1 MCLLRRINQE
11 TNIHRRTL
19 KYNKKFTGVAIAIV
33 ASIILGGTILVP
45 IQFGFAAESDNN
57 PSAVKEES
65 EKPTTIN
72 IFNNIVNNNFN
83 CTSSQSNQLSGSQ
96 EATAAATQENSN
108 NSTIE
113 IGTSQSFQE
122 SAANTID
129 HACSPTSAS
138 SSPEESPT

>member
-1 MCLLRRINQE
+1 
-11 TNIHRRTL
+11 L
-19 KYNKKFTGVAIAIV
+19 KCNKRSPVVVIAVV
-33 ASIILGGTILVP
+33 ASIILGGTILAP

-108 NSTIE
+108 NSTIG

-129 HACSPTSAS
+129 HVCSPTSPAS
-138 SSPEESPT
+138 SGPEESPA